1 MMKLRFGF
9 TGNNMNANIGI
20 SAIGASISE
29 FNKFIAC
36 GSMNA

>member
-1 MMKLRFGF
+1 MMKLHFGF
-9 TGNNMNANIGI
+9 TDRFMNASFGI
-20 SAIGASISE
+20 SAISASISE

>member
-1 MMKLRFGF
+1 MMTLRFGF
-9 TGNNMNANIGI
+9 TDRSMNAILGI
-20 SAIGASISE
+20 NAISASISE

>member
-1 MMKLRFGF
+1 MMKLHFGF
-9 TGNNMNANIGI
+9 TGNDMNGNFGI
-20 SAIGASISE
+20 CATSASICE

>member
-1 MMKLRFGF
+1 MMSLRFGF
-9 TGNNMNANIGI
+9 TGNAMTAIDSNNAT
-20 SAIGASISE
+20 SASICE